1 MREDPGPLDNIGG
14 EVLDDSAV
22 ERAASVD
29 RPRSCI
35 AVAEIDPSSFA
46 ASFHAV
52 QPGANG
58 PWARWLSSESAWC
71 HGYDLD
77 FCFCFFETGCV
88 SQTVCV
94 LACAR
99 VCACI
104 ERTCM

>member
-58 PWARWLSSESAWC
+58 PWAR
-71 HGYDLD
+71 
-77 FCFCFFETGCV
+77 CV